1 MARYADRS
9 DRMKSRLTGEQRLW
23 FLHQLLTQDF
33 EDMTPGE
40 ARDALMLTVHG
51 RIRAFVET
59 VATEESL
66 LLHGEASLR
75 GTFLDELRRYVFATR
90 VELEDVTDD
99 FGLILLVG
107 ADWQDLARD
116 VAPAAVAHPTR
127 SVGTDAGY
135 LWVGSTDVADVKAT
149 LESRGVQAIDER
161 DLERMRIE
169 HRVPRWGAEMD
180 EKTFPQEVAIDSS
193 AVHYEKGCYLG
204 QEAMA
209 KIHFRGKVNRRLVR
223 LALSSPVE
231 EGDLMLA
238 DERVG
243 RITTSQGSDAL
254 AVIRVTVPDEARLT
268 VGTASATILG

>member
-1 MARYADRS
+1 
-9 DRMKSRLTGEQRLW
+9 MKLRLTGEQRLW

-33 EDMTPGE
+33 EDMSPGE
-40 ARDALMLTVHG
+40 ARDALMLTAHR
-51 RIRAFVET
+51 RIRAFVES
-59 VATEESL
+59 VATDDAL
-66 LLHGEASLR
+66 LMHGEAALR
-75 GTFLDELRRYVFATR
+75 ETFPDELRRYVFATR
-90 VELEDVTDD
+90 VEIEDVTDD
-99 FGLILLVG
+99 FGLILMVG
-107 ADWQDLARD
+107 SDWEEVARD
-116 VAPAAVAHPTR
+116 VAPAAISHPTR
-127 SVGTDAGY
+127 SVGAEAGY
-135 LWVGSTDVADVKAT
+135 LWVTSTDVVEVKAT
-149 LESRGVQAIDER
+149 LKGRGAGEIGEGE
-161 DLERMRIE
+161 LEQLRIE
-169 HRVPRWGAEMD
+169 HRIPRWGAEMD

-268 VGTASATILG
+268 VGSASATILG

>member
-1 MARYADRS
+1 
-9 DRMKSRLTGEQRLW
+9 MKLRLTGEQRLW

-33 EDMTPGE
+33 EDMTPGD
-40 ARDALMLTVHG
+40 ARDALMLSVHG
-51 RIRAFVET
+51 RIRAFVES
-59 VATEESL
+59 VATEDAL
-66 LLHGEASLR
+66 LMHGEPGLR
-75 GTFLDELRRYVFATR
+75 ATFPEELKKYVFATR
-90 VELEDVTDD
+90 VEIEDVTDEL
-99 FGLILLVG
+99 GLVLLVG
-107 ADWQDLARD
+107 PGWEELARD

-127 SVGTDAGY
+127 SVGIEAAY
-135 LWVGSTDVADVKAT
+135 LWVGSSDVAELKAT
-149 LESRGVQAIDER
+149 LESRGVQNISEAE
-161 DLERMRIE
+161 LELLRIE

-180 EKTFPQEVAIDSS
+180 DKTFPQEVAIDSS

-223 LALSSPVE
+223 LTLSSPVE

-254 AVIRVTVPDEARLT
+254 AVIRVTVPAEAELR
-268 VGTASATILG
+268 VGTASAKILG

>member
-1 MARYADRS
+1 
-9 DRMKSRLTGEQRLW
+9 MKLRLTGEQRLW

-33 EDMTPGE
+33 EDMEPGE

-51 RIRAFVET
+51 RIRAFVES
-59 VATEESL
+59 VATEDAL
-66 LLHGEASLR
+66 LMHGEAALR
-75 GTFLDELRRYVFATR
+75 ESFPEELRRYVFATR
-90 VELEDVTDD
+90 VEIEDVTDD

-107 ADWQDLARD
+107 PDWDTLARE

-127 SVGTDAGY
+127 GIGPRAGY
-135 LWVGSTDVADVKAT
+135 LWVGATDVAEVKAT
-149 LESRGVQAIDER
+149 LESRGVRAIEEGE
-161 DLERMRIE
+161 LEQMRIE

-180 EKTFPQEVAIDSS
+180 DKTFPQEVAIDSS

-231 EGDLMLA
+231 GGDLMMA